1 MPRTRCAPLPLA
13 GRGWGWG
20 SVLGH
25 ANRATT
31 TTPTP
36 PAFATPRRIADA
48 SHRRS
53 WRLRTAAEG
62 RLSLPARGRVRP
74 SLLLALNSVVV
85 ARIERSE
92 IRDVLLDVWRHATM
106 LEPATPAVVTRTTH
120 HDRGG
125 ARRGAISLRL
135 GMGSKPSRCASFLAA
150 LRPRR
155 IPSAFSRVL
164 RSDGFSYALRRFI
177 SRKMPS
183 RCSFFL
189 STLRA

>member
-92 IRDVLLDVWRHATM
+92 IRDVFLDVGRHATM
-106 LEPATPAVVTRTTH
+106 LEPATPDV
-120 HDRGG
+120 
-125 ARRGAISLRL
+125 AI
-135 GMGSKPSRCASFLAA
+135 A
-150 LRPRR
+150 RPR
-155 IPSAFSRVL
+155 PSSTDYGRAYTRL
-164 RSDGFSYALRRFI
+164 WLHPDYACCR
-177 SRKMPS
+177 
-183 RCSFFL
+183 
-189 STLRA
+189 